1 MRRRWDRWI
10 RVCHA
15 AAAIVLAANISHAQ
29 RGGSSASAEASARL
43 TLQDR
48 PRIGGKPNL
57 NGIWQ
62 ALNTAYWNLED
73 HSAEGLKDIWQL
85 GAIGA
90 IPAGQ
95 SVVRGG
101 AIPYKPE
108 ALAKR

>member
-1 MRRRWDRWI
+1 MGHRWLTMAI
-10 RVCHA
+10 
-15 AAAIVLAANISHAQ
+15 IVLTAAVVVEAQ
-29 RGGSSASAEASARL
+29 RSAAAEASARQAL
-43 TLQDR
+43 PER
-48 PRIGGKPNL
+48 PARINGRPNF

-85 GAIGA
+85 GAIAA

-101 AIPYKPE
+101 WIPYTP
-108 ALAKR
+108 